1 MHAISYQMKR
11 CHLSAVALGRK
22 VFRGTKS
29 PTDPQ
34 YDGVPE
40 MTPARFDILHLV
52 FGKGWPQA
60 FTPGRIEL
68 AELRRM
74 LGLARSTVS
83 EAVRRLVE
91 LEWVTCALEEGNDRN
106 KVVALTEKG
115 FELFKKALNLVY
127 NRRFLTRHFQRYVDP
142 PPPRTNPRWKPMR
155 PWRAAERL
163 RDIRDELEGL
173 AKHLFDHSAR
183 LYNIHGEPDD

>member
-1 MHAISYQMKR
+1 MKR
-11 CHLSAVALGRK
+11 CHLSAVALGRR
-22 VFRGTKS
+22 VFRGTKA

-52 FGKGWPQA
+52 FGKGWPKSNTLGSIQ
-60 FTPGRIEL
+60 L
-68 AELRRM
+68 AELRQS

-91 LEWVTCALEEGNDRN
+91 LEWVTCELQDGNDRN
-106 KVVALTEKG
+106 KVVSLTEKG
-115 FELFKKALNLVY
+115 LALFKKALHLVY
-127 NRRFLTRHFQRYVDP
+127 NERLLTRHFQRYVDP
-142 PPPRTNPRWKPMR
+142 PPVRETIRPWRPMR
-155 PWRAAERL
+155 PWRVAWAL
-163 RDIRDELEGL
+163 REIRDELEGL
-173 AKHLFDHSAR
+173 AKHLFDQSAM